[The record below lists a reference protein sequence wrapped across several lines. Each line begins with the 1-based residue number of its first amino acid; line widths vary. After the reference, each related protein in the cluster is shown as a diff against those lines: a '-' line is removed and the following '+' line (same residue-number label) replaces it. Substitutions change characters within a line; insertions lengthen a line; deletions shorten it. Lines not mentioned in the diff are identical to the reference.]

1 MTNQLHSIMNTQ
13 LTNWTVLYTKLHNF
27 HWNVKGPNFFSLHE
41 KFEEFYTDAATY
53 MDDMAERL
61 LTIGGQP
68 VGTLKETLAM
78 ATIQEASGSEKAD
91 EMVKVILEDFQ
102 IIAKDIDVL
111 LEVAEEVKDEA
122 TGDLF
127 LGIKAAVE
135 KNIWM
140 LKAYLG

>member
-1 MTNQLHSIMNTQ
+1 MTNQLHSLMNTQ